1 MSFVGEKIV
10 QSYCKVADYRTKRQ
24 MFLLVLAFLSIV

>member
-10 QSYCKVADYRTKRQ
+10 QSYCKVTDYCTKRQ